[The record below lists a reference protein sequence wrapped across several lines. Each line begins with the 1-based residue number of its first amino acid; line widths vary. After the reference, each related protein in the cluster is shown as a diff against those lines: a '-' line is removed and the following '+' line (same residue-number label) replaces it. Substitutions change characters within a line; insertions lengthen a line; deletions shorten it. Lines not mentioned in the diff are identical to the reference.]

1 MDYGEYMLRL
11 ENIKIREELNNE
23 EALKRACKKNHIEL
37 KDVLSFYVFKKSID
51 ARNKEDIFY
60 NYTIDVEV
68 KDEKKYGKIKIVE
81 KNEIDLKLHVKR
93 RSNKRPVIVGAG
105 PAGLFCGLILS
116 EYGLNPIIVEQGK
129 KLKIGKKM

>member
-23 EALKRACKKNHIEL
+23 EVLKRACKKNHIEL

-68 KDEKKYGKIKIVE
+68 KDEKKYGKIKNCRE
-81 KNEIDLKLHVKR
+81 K
-93 RSNKRPVIVGAG
+93 
-105 PAGLFCGLILS
+105 
-116 EYGLNPIIVEQGK
+116 
-129 KLKIGKKM
+129 